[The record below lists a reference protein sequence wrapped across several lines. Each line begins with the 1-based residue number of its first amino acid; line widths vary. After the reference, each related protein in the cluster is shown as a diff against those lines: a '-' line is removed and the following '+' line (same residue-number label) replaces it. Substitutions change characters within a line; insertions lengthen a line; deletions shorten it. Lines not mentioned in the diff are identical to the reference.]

1 MEVIQQWLDS
11 GVDYNKGVDIYKNT
25 KGCSKI
31 LLRQFALREILKKKL
46 LDKIN
51 SFYFQKT

>member
-11 GVDYNKGVDIYKNT
+11 GADYSKGVEIYQNT
-25 KGCSKI
+25 KGWSKM

-51 SFYFQKT
+51 LFC